1 MQCPLYLSGS
11 PSLHQAGD
19 KKEGDDIISTLQLGH
34 ISDIA
39 TDLRVARTPP
49 SLPNTYKQGTSRAKP
64 RISVAWDWAL
74 RCLELVVAPPRPPP
88 SKLSGFKPAFSPGTP
103 PTTQHTPS
111 PGVKAG
117 PYAPPAYSSAPSYP
131 GASAPQYGAAPSYS
145 SYAAPPGAG
154 PMSGR
159 GAGGYGPPQTG
170 SYQSYPQVGGYGA
183 QPSYYGA
190 AADTTTSYGAAP
202 QIRNPFPVPQAQP
215 ATAAAG
221 GPGGATGGAGDY
233 DPDMA
238 AQIAQWQ
245 SAYVPEAKDS
255 AGASGPGGN
264 GVGRSGAVS
273 AAATYAAEPTRP
285 AVEPATAATTQA
297 DGKKKTVVRA
307 GGGQKWT
314 DDSLLEWDPSHLR
327 LFVGNLAGE
336 TTDES
341 LFKAFSRWQSL
352 QKARVIRDKVTSKSK
367 GFGFVS
373 FSDPDEFFAAAK
385 EMNGKYIQSH
395 PVVIRKST
403 TEIKPQTVKDKH
415 GGKWNKNKNR
425 NNRNQNQNRGGNGGG
440 AGGRE
445 NSFEPSLGPA
455 PTGVTKPGQKTKGGL
470 KLLG

>member
-1 MQCPLYLSGS
+1 MS
-11 PSLHQAGD
+11 
-19 KKEGDDIISTLQLGH
+19 
-34 ISDIA
+34 
-39 TDLRVARTPP
+39 
-49 SLPNTYKQGTSRAKP
+49 
-64 RISVAWDWAL
+64 
-74 RCLELVVAPPRPPP
+74 CLELVVAPSTPTP
-88 SKLSGFKPAFSPGTP
+88 SKLSGFKPAFSSATP
-103 PTTQHTPS
+103 TVQQPHHTPS

-117 PYAPPAYSSAPSYP
+117 PYAPPPTAYSSAPSYP
-131 GASAPQYGAAPSYS
+131 GASAPNYGAAPSYS

-154 PMSGR
+154 AMSGR
-159 GAGGYGPPQTG
+159 GAGGYGAPHAS
-170 SYQSYPQVGGYGA
+170 SYQRYPQAGGYGA
-183 QPSYYGA
+183 QPTYYGA
-190 AADTTTSYGAAP
+190 AADTTSSYGAAP

-215 ATAAAG
+215 AAAAG
-221 GPGGATGGAGDY
+221 AGGASAGAGGAGDY

-245 SAYVPEAKDS
+245 SAYVPEAKD
-255 AGASGPGGN
+255 AAASGAPGAGL
-264 GVGRSGAVS
+264 GRSGAVS
-273 AAATYAAEPTRP
+273 AAATYAAEPSRP
-285 AVEPATAATTQA
+285 AAEPTAAATTQA

-341 LFKAFSRWQSL
+341 LFKAFSRWKSL

-440 AGGRE
+440 AGGARE

-455 PTGVTKPGQKTKGGL
+455 PSGVTKPGQKTKGGL

>member
-1 MQCPLYLSGS
+1 MSYPPPPGASS
-11 PSLHQAGD
+11 SSSL
-19 KKEGDDIISTLQLGH
+19 
-34 ISDIA
+34 
-39 TDLRVARTPP
+39 
-49 SLPNTYKQGTSRAKP
+49 
-64 RISVAWDWAL
+64 
-74 RCLELVVAPPRPPP
+74 PPRPPP
-88 SKLSGFKPAFSPGTP
+88 SKLSGFKPAFSSATP
-103 PTTQHTPS
+103 PTTQRTPS

-117 PYAPPAYSSAPSYP
+117 PYAPPVYSSAPSYP

-145 SYAAPPGAG
+145 AYAAPPGAAA
-154 PMSGR
+154 MSGR
-159 GAGGYGPPQTG
+159 GAGGYGPPQTT
-170 SYQSYPQVGGYGA
+170 SYQGYPRVGAYGA

-190 AADTTTSYGAAP
+190 AADTTSSYGAAP
-202 QIRNPFPVPQAQP
+202 QIRNPFPVPSQAQP
-215 ATAAAG
+215 AGAAG
-221 GPGGATGGAGDY
+221 GPGAGAGGTGDY

-245 SAYVPEAKDS
+245 SAYVPEAKDA
-255 AGASGPGGN
+255 AGASGPGGG

-285 AVEPATAATTQA
+285 AAEPATAATTQA